1 MKNLGIIFMLIF
13 GFSKSLSLSY
23 SVGQPGK
30 IIIKKMA
37 NNGLHTKR
45 MVWGGMVVIF
55 IGDF

>member
-30 IIIKKMA
+30 IIINQLA
-37 NNGLHTKR
+37 N
-45 MVWGGMVVIF
+45 I
-55 IGDF
+55 I